1 MGGAMP
7 IVTAFPW
14 CVGVL
19 AVSTAPGG
27 RLDIRMPSSLAH
39 LWSLDPE
46 ITFLN
51 HGSFGACP
59 RAIVERQAA
68 LKAEMER
75 EPVDF
80 LWRSLEGPL
89 DASRAEVAKL
99 VRAPAETIAFVPNAT
114 SAVNAV
120 LRSLE
125 FAPGDELLTTDH
137 AYNACNNVLVE
148 VARRAGA
155 KVVVASIPFPLS
167 GPDAVIDAILS
178 KVTERTR
185 LALLDHVTSPTA
197 IILPIAE
204 LVREV
209 SARGVDSLVDGA
221 HAPGMLAL
229 DVPALGAAYY
239 TGNLHKWL
247 CAPRG
252 TGFLYVREDRQE
264 QIQPA
269 VISHGYNT
277 RRPGRSAF
285 HDRFDWQGTGDF
297 TNWLC
302 AGDAIRWCASL
313 FAGSLDGLMQRNH
326 ALAVSARDLLCSR
339 LGLAAPCPETM
350 LGSMAT
356 LPLPERFQTGDGTSS
371 AVIERF
377 DPDQT
382 RLFREARIEV
392 PFIRWG
398 TPTRRWLRISAHAY
412 NSLEDYERLAVTL
425 A

>member
-1 MGGAMP
+1 
-7 IVTAFPW
+7 
-14 CVGVL
+14 
-19 AVSTAPGG
+19 
-27 RLDIRMPSSLAH
+27 MPSALASH
-39 LWSLDPE
+39 WSLDPTV
-46 ITFLN
+46 TFLN

-59 RAIVERQAA
+59 RAIMERQAA
-68 LKAEMER
+68 LRAAMER
-75 EPVDF
+75 EPVAF
-80 LWRSLEGPL
+80 LWRDLEVPL
-89 DASRAEVAKL
+89 DAARAEVARL
-99 VRAPAETIAFVPNAT
+99 IRARDEDVVFVPNAT

-137 AYNACNNVLVE
+137 AYNACRNVLVE
-148 VARRAGA
+148 VARRSGA
-155 KVVVASIPFPLS
+155 RVVVAALPFPIADP
-167 GPDAVIDAILS
+167 GEAVAAIVS
-178 KVTERTR
+178 CVTDRTR
-185 LALLDHVTSPTA
+185 VALLDHVTSPTA

-204 LVREV
+204 IVRELQ
-209 SARGVDSLVDGA
+209 ARGIESLVDGA
-221 HAPGMLAL
+221 HAPGMLPL

-239 TGNLHKWL
+239 TGNLHKWI

-252 TGFLYVREDRQE
+252 TGFLYVRGDRQE
-264 QIQPA
+264 AIQPA

-277 RRPGRSAF
+277 RRSGRSAF
-285 HDRFDWQGTGDF
+285 HDRFDWQGTGDV
-297 TNWLC
+297 TGWLC

-313 FAGSLDGLMQRNH
+313 FPGGLDELMRRNH
-326 ALAVSARDLLCSR
+326 ALAVAARRLLCER
-339 LGLAAPCPETM
+339 LALPAPCPESM

-382 RLFREARIEV
+382 RLFRKHHIEV

-398 TPTRRWLRISAHAY
+398 APPRRWFRISAQAY
-412 NSLEDYERLAVTL
+412 NSLEDYERLAAAL

>member
-1 MGGAMP
+1 
-7 IVTAFPW
+7 
-14 CVGVL
+14 
-19 AVSTAPGG
+19 
-27 RLDIRMPSSLAH
+27 MPSTLAS
-39 LWSLDPE
+39 LWSLDPA

-59 RAIVERQAA
+59 RAIVARQQELRAA
-68 LKAEMER
+68 MER

-80 LWRSLEGPL
+80 LWRNLEGPL
-89 DASRAEVAKL
+89 DAARAEVARL
-99 VRAPAETIAFVPNAT
+99 IGAEEETVAFVPNAT

-137 AYNACNNVLVE
+137 AYNACRNVLDE
-148 VARRAGA
+148 VARRSGA
-155 KVVVASIPFPLS
+155 RVVVAPVPFPIADPAEAVDALLS
-167 GPDAVIDAILS
+167 R
-178 KVTERTR
+178 VTERTR

-197 IILPIAE
+197 IILPI
-204 LVREV
+204 REIV
-209 SARGVDSLVDGA
+209 AGLNARGVESLVDGA
-221 HAPGMLAL
+221 HAPGMLPL

-239 TGNLHKWL
+239 TGNLHKWI

-252 TGFLYVREDRQE
+252 AGFLYVRADRQE
-264 QIQPA
+264 AIQPA

-277 RRPGRSAF
+277 RRAGRSAF
-285 HDRFDWQGTGDF
+285 HDRFDWQGTGDV
-297 TNWLC
+297 TAWLC

-313 FAGSLDGLMQRNH
+313 FPGGLDELMRRNH
-326 ALAVSARDLLCSR
+326 DLAVAARSLLCDR
-339 LGLAAPCPETM
+339 LGLAAPCPESM

-356 LPLPERFQTGDGTSS
+356 LPLPGRFQTAGGTSS

-377 DPDQT
+377 DANQT
-382 RLFREARIEV
+382 RLFREQHIEV

-398 TPTRRWLRISAHAY
+398 APPRRWFRISAQAY
-412 NSLEDYERLAVTL
+412 NSLEDYDRLATAL